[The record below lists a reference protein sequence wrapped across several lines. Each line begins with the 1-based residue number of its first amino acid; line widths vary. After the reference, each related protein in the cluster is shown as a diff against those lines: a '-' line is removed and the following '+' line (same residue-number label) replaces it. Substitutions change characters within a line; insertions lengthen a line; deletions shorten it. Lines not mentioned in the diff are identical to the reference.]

1 MKTAYIEVPRDNW
14 GVVIIYDYDLPDWY
28 DLSEIMGAFGLPER
42 KTRDAL
48 NVLAEYNTGMTISRD
63 DIRMSVVFVGA
74 ATSESQWWDTLAH
87 EMKHV
92 ADAILSYY
100 DVVYDS
106 EDAAYLTGYL
116 MQKAVNH
123 FGEPCR

>member
-14 GVVIIYDYDLPDWY
+14 GIVIVYDYDLPDWY
-28 DLSEIMGAFGLPER
+28 DMSEIMATFGLTEKR
-42 KTRDAL
+42 TREAL

-63 DIRMSVVFVGA
+63 DIRMSIVFIGA
-74 ATSESQWWDTLAH
+74 ATSEDQWWDTMAH

-100 DVVYDS
+100 DVEYDG

-116 MQKAVNH
+116 MQKTVNR
-123 FGEPCR
+123 FGKPCR